1 MLVERSF
8 WSTEEDPQSPY
19 EYVTEVQWGEADYN
33 FDLTRV
39 YRHTETGELFYAE
52 DSGCS
57 CPSPFE
63 DTTEEDLHR
72 IERMQDWYAHV
83 TYRTENL
90 YKDHAATTDQVIYS
104 TRVVSDHLN
113 GLRSAE

>member
-1 MLVERSF
+1 MLVERP
-8 WSTEEDPQSPY
+8 WYREDAPESPY
-19 EYVTEVQWGEADYN
+19 EYLTEVQWGEADYS

-63 DTTEEDLHR
+63 NTEEDDLVR
-72 IERMQDWYAHV
+72 IERMQDWYDHA
-83 TYRTENL
+83 TYRTANL
-90 YKDHAATTDQVIYS
+90 YDGHAATSDQVIYA
-104 TRVVSDHLN
+104 TNAVHKALH
-113 GLRSAE
+113 G

>member
-19 EYVTEVQWGEADYN
+19 KYLAEVQWGEADYS

-63 DTTEEDLHR
+63 ETTEEDLHR
-72 IERMQDWYAHV
+72 IERMQDWYEHV
-83 TYRTENL
+83 AYRTENL
-90 YKDHAATTDQVIYS
+90 YNDHAATSDRVIYA
-104 TRVVSDHLN
+104 THVIEGHLN
-113 GLRSAE
+113 RLRSAE